1 MAEDPKLRPGV
12 RADRSPGRP
21 DSTCVSLSSPR
32 FPIWEGQCRYVMIVD
47 DGGLMSS
54 EPGRLCTI
62 SNFASA
68 SLGFLGGSS
77 PNVGRHGAQTFA
89 DIVPGLIHW
98 AWARNEIFVLF
109 REAAAAL
116 LSLVIGFFFP
126 LHDQLERN
134 AKNSHAAQ
142 SQGLRN
148 NFTAARAAES
158 PERD

>member
-1 MAEDPKLRPGV
+1 MKVARPEQMVNISMAEDPKLRTGV

-32 FPIWEGQCRYVMIVD
+32 FPIWEGQCCYVMIVD
-47 DGGLMSS
+47 LCVRLSWL
-54 EPGRLCTI
+54 PGQLITKC
-62 SNFASA
+62 
-68 SLGFLGGSS
+68 
-77 PNVGRHGAQTFA
+77 RHTWRPDFA
-89 DIVPGLIHW
+89 DLVPGLVHW

-134 AKNSHAAQ
+134 AKNSRPAQ

-148 NFTAARAAES
+148 NFTEARAAES

>member
-1 MAEDPKLRPGV
+1 MKVARPEQMVNISMAEDPKLRTGV

-21 DSTCVSLSSPR
+21 DSTCLCVRLSWLP
-32 FPIWEGQCRYVMIVD
+32 GQLITKCRHTWRPD
-47 DGGLMSS
+47 
-54 EPGRLCTI
+54 
-62 SNFASA
+62 
-68 SLGFLGGSS
+68 
-77 PNVGRHGAQTFA
+77 FA
-89 DIVPGLIHW
+89 DLVPGLVHW

-134 AKNSHAAQ
+134 AKNSRPAQ

-148 NFTAARAAES
+148 NFTEARAAES